1 MYAFLRARSDMAFDA
16 LHNAVMA
23 TVRAE
28 RRAAR
33 TGLARDRAVVAAL
46 LAAERAEVAR
56 FMAVEID
63 GAVYVETH
71 RAWCK
76 RKCPSIPL

>member
-1 MYAFLRARSDMAFDA
+1 MKARSDRAFDA

-28 RRAAR
+28 RRASR
-33 TGLARDRAVVAAL
+33 TGLARDRAVAVAL
-46 LAAERAEVAR
+46 LAAERAVRAR
-56 FMAVEID
+56 FMACEID